1 MKKILGYLLL
11 TVTFVTTTAVST
23 SSPEAMHSIE
33 GTWELQS
40 FYNYDGENI
49 MDTTQ
54 LVEGYRQ
61 VKMYYNGNVMWSR
74 TDPND
79 TIGRFGY
86 GTYEITQDELI
97 EVIEYGDHYM
107 MQALDTIRQSLKSNN
122 ARRKEV
128 AIAALSNWPNHEVAS
143 DLKAIAQSTKN
154 NSQKIRVLRAL
165 ARVAVLGGD
174 DQTRLDFL
182 KYVMS
187 AATRADEKMLA
198 IDRAKAIRTVESLN
212 FVLPH
217 IEDDELGPRARRT
230 VIDLA
235 HHRGLREPNRDA
247 FEPALKRVIP
257 LLQDAR
263 QIERAKKYLANE

>member
-11 TVTFVTTTAVST
+11 TVTFVTTMAVNT

-107 MQALDTIRQSLKSNN
+107 MQALDTIRQFTFELVI
-122 ARRKEV
+122 E
-128 AIAALSNWPNHEVAS
+128 
-143 DLKAIAQSTKN
+143 
-154 NSQKIRVLRAL
+154 
-165 ARVAVLGGD
+165 GD
-174 DQTRLDFL
+174 TYRQIT
-182 KYVMS
+182 
-187 AATRADEKMLA
+187 
-198 IDRAKAIRTVESLN
+198 I
-212 FVLPH
+212 
-217 IEDDELGPRARRT
+217 DDEGNRT
-230 VIDLA
+230 FS
-235 HHRGLREPNRDA
+235 ENY
-247 FEPALKRVIP
+247 KRS
-257 LLQDAR
+257 D
-263 QIERAKKYLANE
+263 